1 MATPATPQN
10 IASFSCYKSD
20 SSSCPTTP
28 SSYASE
34 STPKGQGE
42 IDEAYHHALQNEN
55 GLLRNELESFVQ
67 KMEEMQ
73 RQLDEYQYE
82 REQQQEKSHRQWI
95 AENLEEAQDVIDSIV
110 GIKGITE
117 DPLNAAIKLG
127 ISQPQQE
134 CEPSQNFYERWRNYC
149 AEHKEQEEEHREPPS
164 SSSSSSSYLHRV
176 SISSS
181 VVPSNEELYGY

>member
-10 IASFSCYKSD
+10 IASFSCYNFD

-34 STPKGQGE
+34 STPKGKGQGE
-42 IDEAYHHALQNEN
+42 IDEAYHHALQDEN

-73 RQLDEYQYE
+73 RQLDEYKYE

-95 AENLEEAQDVIDSIV
+95 AENLEEAQHVIDSIV

-149 AEHKEQEEEHREPPS
+149 AEHKEQEEEHHEPPS
-164 SSSSSSSYLHRV
+164 SSSSSYLHHV

>member
-1 MATPATPQN
+1 MQVVTVKSATMATPATPQN
-10 IASFSCYKSD
+10 IASFSCYNFD

-34 STPKGQGE
+34 STPKGKGQGE
-42 IDEAYHHALQNEN
+42 IDEAYHHALQDEN

-117 DPLNAAIKLG
+117 DPLGAAIKMG
-127 ISQPQQE
+127 ISHESCEYYCRTQQQL
-134 CEPSQNFYERWRNYC
+134 P
-149 AEHKEQEEEHREPPS
+149 
-164 SSSSSSSYLHRV
+164 RV

-181 VVPSNEELYGY
+181 IVPSNEELYGY

>member
-1 MATPATPQN
+1 MTTPTTSQKV
-10 IASFSCYKSD
+10 ASFSCYNSD
-20 SSSCPTTP
+20 GSSCPTTP
-28 SSYASE
+28 SSHASE
-34 STPKGQGE
+34 STPKGQGHGE
-42 IDEAYHHALQNEN
+42 IDETYHHALQDEN
-55 GLLRNELESFVQ
+55 GLLRNELESFMQ

-73 RQLDEYQYE
+73 RQLDEYQHE

-134 CEPSQNFYERWRNYC
+134 CELSQHFYERWRNYC
-149 AEHKEQEEEHREPPS
+149 AEQKEQEHQEPPS
-164 SSSSSSSYLHRV
+164 SSSSYLHSV

>member
-10 IASFSCYKSD
+10 IASFSCYNSD
-20 SSSCPTTP
+20 GSSCPTTP
-28 SSYASE
+28 SSHASE
-34 STPKGQGE
+34 STPKGQGQGE
-42 IDEAYHHALQNEN
+42 IDEAYHHALQDEN
-55 GLLRNELESFVQ
+55 GLLRNELESFMQ

-73 RQLDEYQYE
+73 RQLDEFQRE
-82 REQQQEKSHRQWI
+82 KEQQQEKSHKQWI
-95 AENLEEAQDVIDSIV
+95 AENLEEAQHVIDSIV

-127 ISQPQQE
+127 ISHPQQQE
-134 CEPSQNFYERWRNYC
+134 RGQSQNFNQRWRNYYG
-149 AEHKEQEEEHREPPS
+149 EEEQPEHQEP
-164 SSSSSSSYLHRV
+164 SSYLHRV

>member
-20 SSSCPTTP
+20 GSSCPTTP
-28 SSYASE
+28 SSHASD
-34 STPKGQGE
+34 STPKGHEQGE
-42 IDEAYHHALQNEN
+42 IDEAYHHALQDEN
-55 GLLRNELESFVQ
+55 GLLRNELESFMQ
-67 KMEEMQ
+67 KIEEMQ
-73 RQLDEYQYE
+73 RQLDEYQRE

-95 AENLEEAQDVIDSIV
+95 AENLEEAQHLIDSIV

-134 CEPSQNFYERWRNYC
+134 SQNFYERWRNYR
-149 AEHKEQEEEHREPPS
+149 AEQKEQEHHEPP
-164 SSSSSSSYLHRV
+164 SSSSSYLHRV

>member
-1 MATPATPQN
+1 M
-10 IASFSCYKSD
+10 ASFSCYNSD

-28 SSYASE
+28 SSHASE
-34 STPKGQGE
+34 STPKGQGHGE
-42 IDEAYHHALQNEN
+42 IDETYHHALQDEN
-55 GLLRNELESFVQ
+55 GLLRNELESFMQ

-73 RQLDEYQYE
+73 RQLDEYQHE

-134 CEPSQNFYERWRNYC
+134 CELSQHFYERWRNYC
-149 AEHKEQEEEHREPPS
+149 AEQKEREQEQEHQEPPS
-164 SSSSSSSYLHRV
+164 SSSSYLHSV

-181 VVPSNEELYGY
+181 VVLSNEELYGY